1 MTLVRS
7 VARKISHAVVRHSS
21 AGCKE
26 WAEGLAREAE
36 VIPSDW
42 AALWWAL
49 GGTKVLLNRREA
61 PLRSVADV
69 VERARRFAEAQRK
82 GGISNLI
89 PLWLVFVYLLKLRDS
104 GGGLESLG
112 CWLVCAGGLFMGVAG
127 FVRWRQ
133 RSPVPLNQDPTA
145 WAIYYR
151 TELERLRAS
160 SRSAL
165 GIASRFGLL
174 VYVVGLM
181 LAERGGPRAHPLF
194 AGVAML
200 MLVMVRPTLF
210 REGFTLDLQIDEVD
224 AVLGAGDVWGSG
236 LG

>member
-1 MTLVRS
+1 MILVRR
-7 VARKISHAVVRHSS
+7 VAMKISGVVVRYASP
-21 AGCKE
+21 GCKE
-26 WAEGLAREAE
+26 WAEGLAREVAFIE
-36 VIPSDW
+36 GDW
-42 AALWWAL
+42 AALWWAM
-49 GGTKVLLNRREA
+49 GSTKVLLNRREA
-61 PLRSVADV
+61 RLRSLADV
-69 VERARRFAEAQRK
+69 VERARRFAEVQRK

-112 CWLVCAGGLFMGVAG
+112 CWLVCAGGLLMGVAG
-127 FVRWRQ
+127 LVRWQQ
-133 RSPVPLNQDPTA
+133 RSPIPLSQDPTA

-151 TELERLRAS
+151 TELERLRES

-174 VYVVGLM
+174 VYGVGLM

-194 AGVAML
+194 AGAVTL

-210 REGFTLDLQIDEVD
+210 REGFTLDLQIEEVD
-224 AVLGAGDVWGSG
+224 AVLGETR
-236 LG
+236 